1 MKHLLYNNGIT
12 YPDCFENSRSHWSN
26 RFIYWLEN
34 EVSLL
39 SSTGLSL
46 DLLIDQVKLFRKNLL
61 KATRLIRDLSQ
72 KTQYSQQY
80 ENLLSIPGVGVVTA
94 MCLLTEVEMCQDF
107 TTKENLRLSL
117 AWFHLAI
124 VVVRILSIQKTFR
137 GNKHLGTLVI
147 ESAWISIRY
156 DKAMSMAYGEYC
168 KRMKGQEAI
177 IRIARKCR
185 IGF

>member
-1 MKHLLYNNGIT
+1 M
-12 YPDCFENSRSHWSN
+12 
-26 RFIYWLEN
+26 
-34 EVSLL
+34 SLL
-39 SSTGLSL
+39 SSTRLSL

-94 MCLLTEVEMCQDF
+94 MCLLTEIGDVSRFHNQREFASFLGLVPSCHSSG
-107 TTKENLRLSL
+107 EN
-117 AWFHLAI
+117 I
-124 VVVRILSIQKTFR
+124 VNTEKTFR

-177 IRIARKCR
+177 IRIARKMSNR
-185 IGF
+185 ILSVLKSGKKYEYDKVR